1 MDIEKLWNKALSK
14 TEILRSRISPLL
26 SLADTVVPYVL
37 LSESTLNKGDT
48 LVRTGEVLVGKPSL
62 FIPPDNPQFLGF
74 EFDPTNSISE
84 NMLVN
89 FLLVRG
95 VRLPSL
101 VYDNKNNTLNVFEG
115 ELNKAIKHYSD
126 LLQRQE
132 NVKTGL
138 LVGPEDCWQYS
149 LLIFICSQ
157 INRNADQD
165 IKRLLDG
172 YKNEFN

>member
-1 MDIEKLWNKALSK
+1 
-14 TEILRSRISPLL
+14 
-26 SLADTVVPYVL
+26 
-37 LSESTLNKGDT
+37 
-48 LVRTGEVLVGKPSL
+48 
-62 FIPPDNPQFLGF
+62 
-74 EFDPTNSISE
+74 
-84 NMLVN
+84 MLIN

-101 VYDNKNNTLNVFEG
+101 VYDNKHNTLNVFEG

-165 IKRLLDG
+165 IKRLLDD